1 MSDRPKLTTFRV
13 EAFSSENRSEGGAAA
28 WEINVANAIEI
39 GVAVPTVPGGA
50 ILGIVKLRITSTA
63 QNSQDAG
70 ITATFKGEYVGR
82 FNYPPSSTEQEVTAL
97 VATEDHQYLLAAQV
111 FPLAMSH
118 FRRELLST
126 GFDAKNLPFGL

>member
-1 MSDRPKLTTFRV
+1 MSVRPKLTTFRV
-13 EAFSSENRSEGGAAA
+13 EAFSSENRAEGGAAS
-28 WEINVANAIEI
+28 WEINVSNSIEI

-50 ILGIVKLRITSTA
+50 ILGIVKVHLVSTA
-63 QNSQDAG
+63 HNSQDAG
-70 ITATFKGEYVGR
+70 ITATFKGEYVGK
-82 FNYPPSSTEQEVTAL
+82 FNYPPSTTEQEVSAL
-97 VATEDHQYLLAAQV
+97 ASDEEHQYLLAAQV

>member
-13 EAFSSENRSEGGAAA
+13 EAFSSENRSEGGSAS
-28 WEINVANAIEI
+28 WEINVSNSIEI
-39 GVAVPTVPGGA
+39 GVAVPTAPGGE
-50 ILGIVKLRITSTA
+50 ILGIVKLHLASTA
-63 QNSQDAG
+63 RNSQDAG

-82 FNYPPSSTEQEVTAL
+82 FTYPPSSTEQDVAAL

-126 GFDAKNLPFGL
+126 GFDARNLPFGL